1 MKILLT
7 GGLGFIGSHTALS
20 LIEKGYKDIVILDNL
35 SNSKI
40 NVIDKLKQISGIDIQ
55 FIKGDVCS
63 ADDLNKIFSEYR
75 FDLVI
80 HFAGKKA
87 VGESVEIPM
96 DYYETNF
103 IGSLNLIKH
112 MSQYEVNNLIFSSS
126 CTVYGNPQYL
136 PIDENHP
143 LSPTNP
149 YGRSKLFAEKLFEDV
164 VNSKE
169 NFNVISLRYFNP
181 VGAHHSGIIGEDPNG
196 IPNNLVPFVAKVA
209 LGEFDEVK
217 VFGNDYDTI
226 DGSGIRDYIHIEDL
240 AEGHVA
246 AVSSINKMSP
256 GFHVI
261 NLGTGKGY
269 SVLELID
276 EYRNVSKQNIPH
288 AFVARRDGDIAEIYA
303 KVNLSRELLNW
314 STSRGLNEMCS
325 SSWLYNLNQQEKE

>member
-40 NVIDKLKQISGIDIQ
+40 NVIDKIKKISGIDIQ
-55 FIKGDVCS
+55 LIKGDVCS
-63 ADDLNKIFSEYR
+63 VDDLNKIFNEYP

-87 VGESVEIPM
+87 VGESEEIPM

-103 IGSLNLIKH
+103 TGSLNLIKH
-112 MSQYEVNNLIFSSS
+112 MSQYGVNNLIFSSS

-181 VGAHHSGIIGEDPNG
+181 VGAHYSGILGEDPNG

-209 LGEFDEVK
+209 LGEFSEVK
-217 VFGNDYDTI
+217 VFGSDYDTI
-226 DGSGIRDYIHIEDL
+226 DGSGVRDYIHIEDL
-240 AEGHVA
+240 ADGHVA
-246 AVSSINKMSP
+246 AVNSINKISP

-269 SVLELID
+269 SVLELIN
-276 EYRNVSKQNIPH
+276 EYKNVSKQNIPH
-288 AFVARRDGDIAEIYA
+288 IFVARRGGDIAEIYA

-314 STSRGLNEMCS
+314 STSKGLSEMCS

>member
-40 NVIDKLKQISGIDIQ
+40 NVIDKLKQISGTDIQ

-103 IGSLNLIKH
+103 SGSLNLIKH
-112 MSQYEVNNLIFSSS
+112 MTQHGVNDLIFSSS

-164 VNSKE
+164 VNAKE

-217 VFGNDYDTI
+217 VFGNDYDTF
-226 DGSGIRDYIHIEDL
+226 DGSGVRDYIHIEDL

-256 GFHVI
+256 GFHAI

-276 EYRNVSKQNIPH
+276 EYRNVSKQNISH

-303 KVNLSRELLNW
+303 KANLSRELLNW
-314 STSRGLNEMCS
+314 SASRGLNEMCS